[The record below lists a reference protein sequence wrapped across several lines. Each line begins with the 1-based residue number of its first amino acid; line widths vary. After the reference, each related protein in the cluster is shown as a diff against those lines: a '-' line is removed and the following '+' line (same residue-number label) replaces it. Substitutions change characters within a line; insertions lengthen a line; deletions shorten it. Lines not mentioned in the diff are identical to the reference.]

1 MVYFLLAL
9 RKRKIKSVAA
19 DSIERILDQEMDQ
32 NEKHSELFKVK

>member
-1 MVYFLLAL
+1 MVHFLLAV
-9 RKRKIKSVAA
+9 RKRKIKSDAA